1 MARPARHGSRADTA
15 LLIACVLLA
24 FIARVLPANVRDPL
38 ASGLRRSVVSP
49 FVAMHAQSELARN
62 AWKTYGTQTAA
73 RDSLV
78 LEAGSVHALQS
89 ENDRLRKLLGLG
101 SRLRW
106 GFVPAEALHDRAR
119 IEEFTLSLTSGSRAG
134 IKPYSPVVAPE
145 GLVGMVQTADPDMA
159 LAILWTHPDFR
170 VSAMSSDGTAFG
182 IVSAH
187 LGDAPERYLLEMRG
201 VPFRSQLPAGTV
213 IVSAGLGGVYPR
225 GIPVG
230 RVLRELTTAEGWA
243 RTYLLEPAVLPPN
256 VMSVMVLS
264 PERVAAGTDGI
275 WTIANADSASRAV
288 VAAGDSL
295 ARATAAAEAAARR
308 QATAAAA
315 TPDTAAPATPPAA
328 VRRDTARATPPVA
341 PPARRDTA
349 RTPAP
354 PVRRDTIRPP
364 PSAVRPIVTP
374 PRADTPRPLPA
385 TPRADTA
392 RPVPVTPRA
401 DTARPPVVPPA
412 PVDTAR
418 PPTPSDT
425 APSAPSDTAGLV
437 VPPPGT
443 AEPR

>member
-62 AWKTYGTQTAA
+62 AWKSYGTQTAA

-170 VSAMSSDGTAFG
+170 VSAMSADGTAFG

-201 VPFRSQLPAGTV
+201 VPFRSQLAPGTT

-275 WTIANADSASRAV
+275 WTVANADSASRAI

-295 ARATAAAEAAARR
+295 ARATAAAEAASRR
-308 QATAAAA
+308 QATAAARQDTVA
-315 TPDTAAPATPPAA
+315 TPAARATTPPA
-328 VRRDTARATPPVA
+328 
-341 PPARRDTA
+341 PARRDTA
-349 RTPAP
+349 RVTPPIPRDTTRTVP

-364 PSAVRPIVTP
+364 PSAVRPIVVP
-374 PRADTPRPLPA
+374 
-385 TPRADTA
+385 PRADTA
-392 RPVPVTPRA
+392 RPVPART
-401 DTARPPVVPPA
+401 DTARPPVMPPA
-412 PVDTAR
+412 ADTASRR
-418 PPTPSDT
+418 PARQDT
-425 APSAPSDTAGLV
+425 TRPDSSPRSGGDSVSNPAPGAT
-437 VPPPGT
+437 
-443 AEPR
+443 EPR

>member
-1 MARPARHGSRADTA
+1 MARTARHGSRADTA

-24 FIARVLPANVRDPL
+24 FVARVLPANVRDPL

-187 LGDAPERYLLEMRG
+187 LGDAP
-201 VPFRSQLPAGTV
+201 
-213 IVSAGLGGVYPR
+213 
-225 GIPVG
+225 
-230 RVLRELTTAEGWA
+230 
-243 RTYLLEPAVLPPN
+243 
-256 VMSVMVLS
+256 
-264 PERVAAGTDGI
+264 
-275 WTIANADSASRAV
+275 
-288 VAAGDSL
+288 
-295 ARATAAAEAAARR
+295 
-308 QATAAAA
+308 
-315 TPDTAAPATPPAA
+315 
-328 VRRDTARATPPVA
+328 
-341 PPARRDTA
+341 
-349 RTPAP
+349 
-354 PVRRDTIRPP
+354 
-364 PSAVRPIVTP
+364 
-374 PRADTPRPLPA
+374 
-385 TPRADTA
+385 
-392 RPVPVTPRA
+392 
-401 DTARPPVVPPA
+401 
-412 PVDTAR
+412 
-418 PPTPSDT
+418 
-425 APSAPSDTAGLV
+425 
-437 VPPPGT
+437 
-443 AEPR
+443 

>member
-1 MARPARHGSRADTA
+1 MARTARHGSRADTA

-24 FIARVLPANVRDPL
+24 FVARVLPANVRDPL

-134 IKPYSPVVAPE
+134 IKPFSPVVAPE

-170 VSAMSSDGTAFG
+170 VSAMSADGTAFG

-187 LGDAPERYLLEMRG
+187 LGDASERYLLEMRG
-201 VPFRSQLPAGTV
+201 VPFRNQLAPGTS

-264 PERVAAGTDGI
+264 PERVTAGTDGV
-275 WTIANADSASRAV
+275 WTVANADSASRAIV
-288 VAAGDSL
+288 SAGDSL
-295 ARATAAAEAAARR
+295 ARATAAAEAASRR
-308 QATAAAA
+308 EATAAAR
-315 TPDTAAPATPPAA
+315 PDSAAAAPPA
-328 VRRDTARATPPVA
+328 ATPPV
-341 PPARRDTA
+341 PARRDTA
-349 RTPAP
+349 RAAR
-354 PVRRDTIRPP
+354 PVRRDTARTTPPTAPRDSIRPP
-364 PSAVRPIVTP
+364 PSAVRPIAPP
-374 PRADTPRPLPA
+374 PRS
-385 TPRADTA
+385 
-392 RPVPVTPRA
+392 
-401 DTARPPVVPPA
+401 DTARPPVTPPP
-412 PVDTAR
+412 PVDTNR
-418 PPTPSDT
+418 PPVRPDTTRRDSTPPVPGD
-425 APSAPSDTAGLV
+425 SAAISGL
-437 VPPPGT
+437 GT
-443 AEPR
+443 PERR

>member
-1 MARPARHGSRADTA
+1 MARTARHGSRADTA

-24 FIARVLPANVRDPL
+24 LVARVLPANVRDPL

-78 LEAGSVHALQS
+78 LEASSVHALQS

-134 IKPYSPVVAPE
+134 IRPYSPVVAPE

-201 VPFRSQLPAGTV
+201 VPFRSQLAPGTT

-225 GIPVG
+225 GIPIG
-230 RVLRELTTAEGWA
+230 RILRELTTAEGWA

-264 PERVAAGTDGI
+264 PERVAAGTDGV
-275 WTIANADSASRAV
+275 WTAANADSASRAI

-295 ARATAAAEAAARR
+295 ARATAAAEAQSRR
-308 QATAAAA
+308 QATEAARQ
-315 TPDTAAPATPPAA
+315 DTASPATTPPAPA
-328 VRRDTARATPPVA
+328 RRDTARVTAPVRRDTARAV
-341 PPARRDTA
+341 
-349 RTPAP
+349 P

-364 PSAVRPIVTP
+364 PSAVRPVVTP
-374 PRADTPRPLPA
+374 
-385 TPRADTA
+385 PRADTA
-392 RPVPVTPRA
+392 RPVPART
-401 DTARPPVVPPA
+401 DTVRPPVTPPA
-412 PVDTAR
+412 PVDTGAR
-418 PPTPSDT
+418 PPRPDTTRPDTTPRAAPDT
-425 APSAPSDTAGLV
+425 T
-437 VPPPGT
+437 PGP

>member
-38 ASGLRRSVVSP
+38 ASGLRRSVVAP

-62 AWKTYGTQTAA
+62 AWKTYGKQTAA

-101 SRLRW
+101 TRLRW

-201 VPFRSQLPAGTV
+201 VPFRSQLAPGTV

-264 PERVAAGTDGI
+264 PERVVAGTDGI

-308 QATAAAA
+308 QATAAAQDT
-315 TPDTAAPATPPAA
+315 TPVAVPAPPVTAPAPRRDSVRTPAP
-328 VRRDTARATPPVA
+328 VRRDTA
-341 PPARRDTA
+341 
-349 RTPAP
+349 PAP
-354 PVRRDTIRPP
+354 TPVRRDTSRQAPPPPAIRPP
-364 PSAVRPIVTP
+364 PSAIRPIVP
-374 PRADTPRPLPA
+374 PRTDS
-385 TPRADTA
+385 A
-392 RPVPVTPRA
+392 RPVPVPART
-401 DTARPPVVPPA
+401 DTARPPVTPPP

-418 PPTPSDT
+418 PPAPRDT
-425 APSAPSDTAGLV
+425 NRPDTTAAAPGDSATIPA
-437 VPPPGT
+437 PGT

>member
-1 MARPARHGSRADTA
+1 MARTARHGSRADTA

-62 AWKTYGTQTAA
+62 ACKTYGTQTAA

-78 LEAGSVHALQS
+78 LEAGAVHALQS

-170 VSAMSSDGTAFG
+170 VSAMSADGTAFG

-201 VPFRSQLPAGTV
+201 VPFRSQLAPGTT

-230 RVLRELTTAEGWA
+230 RILRELTTAEGWA

-264 PERVAAGTDGI
+264 PDRVAAGTDGI
-275 WTIANADSASRAV
+275 WTVANADSASRSI

-295 ARATAAAEAAARR
+295 ARATAAAEAESRR
-308 QATAAAA
+308 QATAAARA
-315 TPDTAAPATPPAA
+315 DSSASAPSPAVVPPAPA
-328 VRRDTARATPPVA
+328 RRDSARVT

-349 RTPAP
+349 RTVP
-354 PVRRDTIRPP
+354 PVRRDSIRPP
-364 PSAVRPIVTP
+364 PSAVRPVVTP
-374 PRADTPRPLPA
+374 PRTDTTRPAPA
-385 TPRADTA
+385 RTDS
-392 RPVPVTPRA
+392 
-401 DTARPPVVPPA
+401 ARPPVTPPS
-412 PVDTAR
+412 PVDTTNR
-418 PPTPSDT
+418 PPRQDTTRPDTTRPTPGD
-425 APSAPSDTAGLV
+425 SAAGRA
-437 VPPPGT
+437 PGT
-443 AEPR
+443 AEPQ

>member
-315 TPDTAAPATPPAA
+315 TQDSAAPAT
-328 VRRDTARATPPVA
+328 
-341 PPARRDTA
+341 
-349 RTPAP
+349 

-364 PSAVRPIVTP
+364 PSPVRPIVTP

-385 TPRADTA
+385 TPRADSA
-392 RPVPVTPRA
+392 RPAPVPPRA

-418 PPTPSDT
+418 PPTPRDT
-425 APSAPSDTAGLV
+425 APSTAGDSAGIAA
-437 VPPPGT
+437 PPPGT

>member
-1 MARPARHGSRADTA
+1 MARTARHGSRADTA

-24 FIARVLPANVRDPL
+24 FVARVLPANVRDPL

-78 LEAGSVHALQS
+78 LEAGSVHALQA

-134 IKPYSPVVAPE
+134 IKPFSPVVAPE

-170 VSAMSSDGTAFG
+170 VSAMSADGTAFG

-187 LGDAPERYLLEMRG
+187 LGDASERYLLEMRG
-201 VPFRSQLPAGTV
+201 VPFRNQLAPGTS

-264 PERVAAGTDGI
+264 PERVTAGTDGV
-275 WTIANADSASRAV
+275 WTVANADSASRAIV
-288 VAAGDSL
+288 SAGDSL
-295 ARATAAAEAAARR
+295 ARATAAAEAASRR
-308 QATAAAA
+308 QATAAVRPDSA
-315 TPDTAAPATPPAA
+315 TAQ
-328 VRRDTARATPPVA
+328 PPV
-341 PPARRDTA
+341 PARRDST
-349 RTPAP
+349 RVAP
-354 PVRRDTIRPP
+354 PVRRDTARPVTPPAPRDSIRPP
-364 PSAVRPIVTP
+364 PSPVRPVVP
-374 PRADTPRPLPA
+374 PRT
-385 TPRADTA
+385 DTA
-392 RPVPVTPRA
+392 RPVN
-401 DTARPPVVPPA
+401 PP
-412 PVDTAR
+412 
-418 PPTPSDT
+418 PSDT
-425 APSAPSDTAGLV
+425 GRTPARPDTTRRDS
-437 VPPPGT
+437 VPPVPGDGAAISGPGS
-443 AEPR
+443 AEPK

>member
-1 MARPARHGSRADTA
+1 MARTARQGSRADTA

-24 FIARVLPANVRDPL
+24 FIARVLPANVRDPF

-78 LEAGSVHALQS
+78 LEASSVHALQA

-201 VPFRSQLPAGTV
+201 VPFRSQLAPGTT

-264 PERVAAGTDGI
+264 PDRVAAGTDGV
-275 WTIANADSASRAV
+275 WTVANADSASRAI

-295 ARATAAAEAAARR
+295 ARATAAAEAESRR
-308 QATAAAA
+308 QATAAARQ
-315 TPDTAAPATPPAA
+315 DTAAPAARPALTAPTPA
-328 VRRDTARATPPVA
+328 RRDTARATQPV
-341 PPARRDTA
+341 RRDTA
-349 RTPAP
+349 RTPP
-354 PVRRDTIRPP
+354 PVRRDSIRPP
-364 PSAVRPIVTP
+364 PSAVRPPVTP
-374 PRADTPRPLPA
+374 PRP
-385 TPRADTA
+385 DTA
-392 RPVPVTPRA
+392 RPVPART
-401 DTARPPVVPPA
+401 DTVRPPVTPPA
-412 PVDTAR
+412 PVDTAPR
-418 PPTPSDT
+418 PTAPDTTRPLPTPAAADS
-425 APSAPSDTAGLV
+425 APSAA
-437 VPPPGT
+437 PGT